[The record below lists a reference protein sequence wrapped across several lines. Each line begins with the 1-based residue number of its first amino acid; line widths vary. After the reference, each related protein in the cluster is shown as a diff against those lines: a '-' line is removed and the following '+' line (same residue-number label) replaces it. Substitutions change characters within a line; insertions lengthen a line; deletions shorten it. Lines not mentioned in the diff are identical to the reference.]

1 MLYSKFT
8 FKIQHIYLNIAKV
21 WLMWVNRHLGIQAYC
36 ALQSHDSSMVP
47 VVAATGEQSL
57 ENSQKV
63 I

>member
-1 MLYSKFT
+1 
-8 FKIQHIYLNIAKV
+8 
-21 WLMWVNRHLGIQAYC
+21 MWVNRHLGIQAYC

-47 VVAATGEQSL
+47 VVAAMGEQSL